1 MKVQCCSFICT
12 GNNVFGASCSGSI
25 LQFGTKRRHG
35 LSCAVQIYGIFCS
48 LSQVTALL
56 LKMPSLRRGIFCSL
70 TLLYQ
75 NTPHDFH
82 CFNSRARKACRGA
95 FNILH
100 TRISFPLRF
109 SAVQDSPGTLRL
121 FSVNAVFLFRP
132 IIALNFT
139 KHCGIMCLHKIAYT
153 QGWYIGITAASQAV
167 KAGSTPVPC
176 STS

>member
-1 MKVQCCSFICT
+1 MKVQCFSFICT

-75 NTPHDFH
+75 NTHRMIF
-82 CFNSRARKACRGA
+82 
-95 FNILH
+95 IVL
-100 TRISFPLRF
+100 I
-109 SAVQDSPGTLRL
+109 AVPAKL
-121 FSVNAVFLFRP
+121 AA
-132 IIALNFT
+132 ALL
-139 KHCGIMCLHKIAYT
+139 IY
-153 QGWYIGITAASQAV
+153 Y
-167 KAGSTPVPC
+167 TPVYP
-176 STS
+176 SLYAFPPFRIRPARSDFFQLTPFSYFAP